1 MQSVRS
7 SLRASPDQDDRAADA
22 AGACR
27 NDHAALPLPGS
38 DGNQL
43 DGLVAFICW
52 RAASGSRAS
61 CCSGGARPD
70 VRRPSV
76 GRSEASRR
84 HDGCCSGPVVY
95 GGTLPENGARLAH
108 LLGVPGRRRH
118 PDRAEMGP
126 ATRLENRPDPMA
138 NSAQAKRTGR
148 HPDLRLS
155 RRSPAHDAA
164 HSAVQDRVGVCQTR
178 RRSELARLREDLHPR
193 QRQGAAGSA
202 RGGAKHSRQCGALH
216 EIPGP
221 PPQAA
226 PAGCGQ
232 RITLESSG
240 EGVSPNDRRQEP
252 RPGVLG

>member
-1 MQSVRS
+1 MVINWMASLRS
-7 SLRASPDQDDRAADA
+7 S
-22 AGACR
+22 AGVLLLA
-27 NDHAALPLPGS
+27 AALL
-38 DGNQL
+38 
-43 DGLVAFICW
+43 
-52 RAASGSRAS
+52 AAPAAAWPEIRWPPIS
-61 CCSGGARPD
+61 
-70 VRRPSV
+70 
-76 GRSEASRR
+76 RSEASRR
-84 HDGCCSGPVVY
+84 HDGCCSGPAVY

-108 LLGVPGRRRH
+108 LLAVPGRCRH
-118 PDRAEMGP
+118 PDRTEMGP

-164 HSAVQDRVGVCQTR
+164 HSAVQDRGGVCQTR

-193 QRQGAAGSA
+193 QRQGAVGSA